1 MGKSIAI
8 HSYKGG
14 TGKTVIATNLAV
26 TYAMKGFNVC
36 LLDYDFRA
44 PSLHILFNAKPSF
57 WLNDFLEGKCN
68 IADALVE
75 SGLAVLG
82 KLFIGFANP
91 SIDAMREMMVK
102 NRTWEMEALHRI
114 LSAKTTVYRDLKIDY
129 IIFDTSPG
137 IHYSSINALAASDK
151 IVLVLKMDEFDL
163 EGTKNLIKGIYDILG
178 RRTGILLNKVLTTTT
193 QHKTGIKDEEERM
206 TRNLENLDKAFNRPI
221 LGVIPC
227 YCDILLSGGKSIYAL
242 EKQNH
247 PFSKTLIKV
256 AEELDKL

>member
-44 PSLHILFNAKPSF
+44 PSLHILFKPKPSF
-57 WLNDFLEGKCN
+57 WLNYFLEGKCH
-68 IADALVE
+68 ITDALVE
-75 SGLAVLG
+75 SGLAIPG
-82 KLFIGFANP
+82 RLFIGFANP

-102 NRTWEMEALHRI
+102 DRTWEMEALHRI
-114 LSAKTTVYRDLKIDY
+114 LSAKNTIYRDLKIDY

-151 IVLVLKMDEFDL
+151 IVLVLKIDEFDL
-163 EGTKNLIKGIYDILG
+163 EGTKNLIQGIYDVLG
-178 RRTGILLNKVLTTTT
+178 RKTGILLNKVLTTSTT
-193 QHKTGIKDEEERM
+193 QVKTGANEEERIIK
-206 TRNLENLDKAFNRPI
+206 NLAKTFNRPI

-227 YCDILLSGGKSIYAL
+227 YCEVLRNGGKSIFAL

-247 PFSKTLIKV
+247 PFSRMLVEVI
-256 AEELDKL
+256 EELNKL